1 MGCGNILEFHGYT
14 VWRPVMELLHRSI
27 NIIAIVISLFGS
39 AIIIW
44 GVTDAIIA
52 FLKLKFT
59 SGRDLN
65 LEADIRMRQKLG
77 SHLVLGLEIFIAAD
91 IISSV
96 ASPSWNKVGILAAIV
111 GIRTVLSFFLTK
123 ELQMMGASL
132 VSEQDQ
138 KS

>member
-1 MGCGNILEFHGYT
+1 
-14 VWRPVMELLHRSI
+14 MELLHRSI

>member
-1 MGCGNILEFHGYT
+1 
-14 VWRPVMELLHRSI
+14 MELLHRSI

-44 GVTDAIIA
+44 GVIDAIIA
-52 FLKLKFT
+52 FLKLKFA
-59 SGRDLN
+59 SGRDLD

-132 VSEQDQ
+132 VSEQD
-138 KS
+138 SEVIS

>member
-1 MGCGNILEFHGYT
+1 
-14 VWRPVMELLHRSI
+14 MELLHRSI

-44 GVTDAIIA
+44 GVIDAIIA
-52 FLKLKFT
+52 FLKLKFA

-132 VSEQDQ
+132 ASEQN
-138 KS
+138 SEVIS